1 MSGPRDLI
9 VRPLTGIPEITA
21 GDDVA
26 ALLVDALDRADA
38 RLAEGDVLVVA
49 SKVVSKAAGLRADA
63 TGRAAHVLAQSRG
76 VVAERVRPGEIVRIT
91 RTLAGPVLAGAGID
105 ASNAGPDGEVL
116 LLPTDPDGAASAL
129 LRELRAAAADRGLGT
144 PHRFGVVLSDTAGRA
159 WREGVVDFALG
170 AAGVPAL
177 DDLRGTRDAD
187 GRPLTVTQRAIIDE
201 MACAADLVTGKS
213 EAIPAAL
220 VRGLR
225 WPVAEGPPRGL
236 DGGLEADASSGGGS
250 GGAEGGG
257 GTVGASGGASMGAGG
272 GASGGAAAL
281 VREPAADWF
290 ALGSHEAVRA
300 ALGVPPG
307 THEALDVGLRPITPD
322 DLLDR
327 LGRAVA
333 LARFDG
339 LGRLPAEHPRAHL
352 AGPRPDPADA
362 RCDLLQYGIR
372 VEAPDDLTLGIVLG
386 RLLPAL
392 AGEDVPSAL
401 ARTWPAVSGSPAR
414 ALVVFREEAATVT

>member
-9 VRPLTGIPEITA
+9 VRPLTGIPEIAA

-116 LLPTDPDGAASAL
+116 LLPTDPDGAARRL
-129 LRELRAAAADRGLGT
+129 LRELRAAAADRGLGA
-144 PHRFGVVLSDTAGRA
+144 PHRLGMVLSDTAGRA

-177 DDLRGTRDAD
+177 DDLRGTRDVD
-187 GRPLTVTQRAIIDE
+187 GRSLTVTQRALIDE
-201 MACAADLVTGKS
+201 IACAADLVTGKS

-225 WPVAEGPPRGL
+225 WPVAEGPPRVL
-236 DGGLEADASSGGGS
+236 DGEPEADAPAN
-250 GGAEGGG
+250 GAP
-257 GTVGASGGASMGAGG
+257 
-272 GASGGAAAL
+272 GGAAAL

-352 AGPRPDPADA
+352 VGARPDPADA

-392 AGEDVPSAL
+392 AGEEIPSAL
-401 ARTWPAVSGSPAR
+401 ARTWPAGPGSPAS